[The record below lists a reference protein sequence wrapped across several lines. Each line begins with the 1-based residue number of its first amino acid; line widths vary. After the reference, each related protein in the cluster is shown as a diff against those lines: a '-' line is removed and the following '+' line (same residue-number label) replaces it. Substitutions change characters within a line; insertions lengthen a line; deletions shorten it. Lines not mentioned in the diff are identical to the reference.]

1 MTDPET
7 PEEAPRRGFIRIIFR
22 LIFSSIIIGLIL
34 GLVFGG
40 MAAWLTYDAQ
50 LHRPGRHAEDV
61 AVIIP
66 AGAGRVVISA
76 RLNAAGIGH
85 SGWVYQLEEWRRGA
99 GFVPKAG
106 EFLLPE
112 GASLAAALDIIHEGK
127 SIQHSL
133 TIPEGWTSTMVVNA
147 INADDRLDGVLTPLP
162 VEGGLLP
169 ETYFFTRGAD
179 RNALLARMMQAREIR
194 FATLWSERQ
203 QDLPFS
209 SLEEAVVLA
218 SIIEKETGLAG
229 ERGLV
234 ASVFVNRLRKGM
246 KLQSDPTV
254 LYGMEQAGEGVKTL
268 LRRHLDH
275 PSPWNTYRHKG
286 LPPTPICNPGIES
299 LKAALNPPE
308 SPYFYFVADG
318 KGGHAFAITLDEH
331 NRNVRA
337 WRKSRNATQ

>member
-1 MTDPET
+1 MTDPGT
-7 PEEAPRRGFIRIIFR
+7 PEQEPRHGFVRFIFR
-22 LIFSSIIIGLIL
+22 LFLSFFFLTLI
-34 GLVFGG
+34 FGG
-40 MAAWLTYDAQ
+40 LAAWLTYDAQ
-50 LHRPGRHAEDV
+50 LNRPGRHAEDV

-66 AGAGRVVISA
+66 PGAGRVVISA

-85 SGWVYQLEEWRRGA
+85 SVWVYHLEEWRRGA

-106 EFLLPE
+106 EFLLPQ
-112 GASLAAALDIIHEGK
+112 GASLASALDIIHQGK

-133 TIPEGWTSTMVVNA
+133 TIPEGWTSVMVVNA
-147 INADDRLDGVLTPLP
+147 INDDTRLDGVLTPLP
-162 VEGGLLP
+162 AEGGLLP

-179 RNALLARMMQAREIR
+179 RNDLLERMMQAREIR

-203 QDLPFS
+203 QGLPFT

-286 LPPTPICNPGIES
+286 LPPTPICNPGVES

-318 KGGHAFAITLDEH
+318 KGGHAFAETLDEH

-337 WRKSRNATQ
+337 WRKSRDASQ